1 MKLPLVKCDDG
12 FLLRID
18 GGSEGATLLKTSMS
32 EKETVLMDL
41 PTVLV
46 PASELDQYS
55 AKDGQSRER
64 QSRGDQSG
72 ERQLG
77 EEQSGKRQLGE
88 EQSGERENR
97 SGERHLGEKQ
107 SEEREERT
115 GERQLG
121 EDEEGKRYDQ

>member
-1 MKLPLVKCDDG
+1 MHEKLLFCQCICDD

-46 PASELDQYS
+46 PASELEQYS
-55 AKDGQSRER
+55 AKDGQM
-64 QSRGDQSG
+64 QSR
-72 ERQLG
+72 
-77 EEQSGKRQLGE
+77 EEQSGE
-88 EQSGERENR
+88 EQSGER
-97 SGERHLGEKQ
+97 Q
-107 SEEREERT
+107 SK
-115 GERQLG
+115 